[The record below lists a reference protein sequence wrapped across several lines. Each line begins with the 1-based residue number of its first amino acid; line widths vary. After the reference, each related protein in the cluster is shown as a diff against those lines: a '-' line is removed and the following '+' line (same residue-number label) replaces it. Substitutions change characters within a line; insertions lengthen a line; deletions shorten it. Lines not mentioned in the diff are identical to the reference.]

1 MTRFD
6 PSKIVFPPHVA
17 YREADTVEDL
27 ICKGLV
33 PERRNIVM
41 IGGVSNLTNY
51 YAYEHLSRMC
61 QQTYGEPLGVWP
73 YPRMPSV
80 QSLAYLCYPGAGIF
94 DTSDLGL
101 DLLAH
106 GIGKLCAPVPDTS
119 AYVPVIVG
127 SVSGPSL
134 IWPSPLVSHVQNR
147 IAARHPLYRAA
158 VFTHTATTRRL

>member
-17 YREADTVEDL
+17 YRETDTMGDL

-33 PERRNIVM
+33 PEYPDRFT
-41 IGGVSNLTNY
+41 IGEASNLINY

-61 QQTYGEPLGVWP
+61 EQTYGVPLVVSP
-73 YPRMPSV
+73 YSRRLTI
-80 QSLAYLCYPGAGIF
+80 QRLEYLFYPGAGIF

-134 IWPSPLVSHVQNR
+134 IWPSPLVSHVR
-147 IAARHPLYRAA
+147 AWITARHPLYRAA
-158 VFTHTATTRRL
+158 VFTHAATTRRF